1 MQQGGRGGGR
11 SNNTGNG
18 RERQQE
24 ASHRKAMAD
33 TQWFWSHVERNRGQ
47 RFYRSLKGPQRIR
60 EETQLFGSS
69 TEVSTGISGDSI
81 PVERSGP
88 GCENV
93 PVLEA
98 FAELV
103 DLAPFLV
110 RNVRLMRYE
119 KPTPIQKHSVPLG
132 LAGLDLMCCAQTVRN
147 NWTKIC

>member
-1 MQQGGRGGGR
+1 MYDSGHYMQQGRGGGR
-11 SNNTGNG
+11 SNNSGNG
-18 RERQQE
+18 RERQEE
-24 ASHRKAMAD
+24 ASRRKAMAD
-33 TQWFWSHVERNRGQ
+33 TQWFWGHVERNRGQ
-47 RFYRSLKGPQRIR
+47 RFYRSLKAPQRAR

-69 TEVSTGISGDSI
+69 TEVSTGINGDSI

-98 FAELV
+98 FDELV
-103 DLAPFLV
+103 DLAPFLA

-132 LAGLDLMCCAQTVRN
+132 LSGLDLMCCAQTVR
-147 NWTKIC
+147 